1 MQATRLR
8 RIAVRRARRGF
19 GLLEIIVAIAIIAMV
34 SAGVT
39 VAIIGHFN
47 KAKITMTRTN
57 AQAIRSAIKTWWLE
71 NDGSTCPD
79 IKTLV
84 ADGAI
89 DRGKKVGED
98 AWAQP
103 WRIVCEQND
112 VTVVSKGP
120 DKLPETEDDIRV
132 PSS

>member
-1 MQATRLR
+1 M
-8 RIAVRRARRGF
+8 
-19 GLLEIIVAIAIIAMV
+19 LEIIVAIAIIAMV
-34 SAGVT
+34 STGVT
-39 VAIIGHFN
+39 VAVVGYFN
-47 KAKITMTRTN
+47 KAKITTTRTN
-57 AQAIRSAIKTWWLE
+57 AQSIRSAIKTWWLE
-71 NDGSTCPD
+71 HDGSTCPD

-89 DRGKKVGED
+89 DRGKKIAED

-112 VTVVSKGP
+112 VTVVSEGP
-120 DKLPETEDDIRV
+120 DQLPDTPDDISV